1 MSDDQAHPESA
12 LPVPPDF
19 PVEWETEEDPTL
31 LWRWDDIHSPLPATP
46 MAVSVADSRTSR
58 QAEQGGD
65 ELRRPGRSL
74 RRRINGYSYSTS
86 VPEDIPPDVL
96 TAHQEALA
104 HAVRT
109 TRARWDAEL
118 LPELEDDLRYM
129 RGLDLQ
135 EATETELLRYLD
147 EYLDLQAKHW
157 RFHSLVVSPL
167 HTAVEKLADRCR
179 QIMGDAPDDEPYR
192 LVQGLP
198 NKSLETDQALQDLAA
213 IARNDVE
220 TARVFAAYPDPS
232 TILWRLKQ
240 SLGGRSFLESLDGF
254 LAVYGYRPTGFDF
267 LYPAWVED
275 PAFVVLN
282 VKSYLERPPRDIE
295 VERAVLASE
304 SEAYLQRVL
313 DKIGD
318 DAENRQTF
326 LDMLDDARALWPL
339 KEDHSFYIDQAST
352 ACLRIL
358 LAEIGQ
364 RLSRKAVLEAN
375 DDVFYLTL
383 DEMTSALGGHAAQN
397 IGTVVAGRKEERR
410 RQMGMNPPPLL
421 GSMPPDGE
429 PGDQSPFSRM
439 SGPIPG
445 SRPEENATAL
455 RGVSGSRGCATG
467 PAKIVRSPAEF
478 GKVRPGDVLVCTS
491 TSPTWTALFGSVA
504 ALVSD
509 SGGVLS
515 HTAIVAREYGLPAVV
530 GVKYGTTMIS
540 DGQVITVDGDAG
552 VVLLR

>member
-1 MSDDQAHPESA
+1 
-12 LPVPPDF
+12 
-19 PVEWETEEDPTL
+19 
-31 LWRWDDIHSPLPATP
+31 
-46 MAVSVADSRTSR
+46 MAVSVAESRTSR

-74 RRRINGYSYSTS
+74 RRRINGYSYSAT

-104 HAVRT
+104 NAMRT

-118 LPELEDDLRYM
+118 LPELEADLRYM
-129 RGLDLQ
+129 QGLDLK
-135 EATETELLRYLD
+135 AASDTELLNYLD

-157 RFHSLVVSPL
+157 RFHSLVVTPT

-179 QIMGDAPDDEPYR
+179 QIMGDAPDDEPYK

-198 NKSLETDQALQDLAA
+198 NKSLETDQAMQDLATL
-213 IARNDVE
+213 ARSDAD
-220 TARVFAAYPDPS
+220 TADVFAEGQDPAS
-232 TILWRLKQ
+232 ILLRLKGTQ
-240 SLGGRSFLESLDGF
+240 GGRSFLERLDGF
-254 LAVYGYRPTGFDF
+254 LTVYGYRPTGFDF
-267 LYPAWVED
+267 LFPGWLED
-275 PAFVVLN
+275 PTFVVLN
-282 VKSYLERPPRDIE
+282 IKSYLESPPRPIKAEQD
-295 VERAVLASE
+295 ALASE
-304 SEAYLQRVL
+304 SEKYLHRVL
-313 DKIGD
+313 DTIGD
-318 DAENRQTF
+318 DSEGRQGF
-326 LDMLDDARALWPL
+326 LEILQVARDLWPL

-358 LAEIGQ
+358 LAEMGQ
-364 RLSRKAVLEAN
+364 RLSRKGVVHAH

-383 DEMTSALGGHAAQN
+383 DEMTSGLDGQAP
-397 IGTVVAGRKEERR
+397 IDIRTVVAGRKEERQ
-410 RQMGMNPPPLL
+410 RQMGMAPPPVL
-421 GSMPPDGE
+421 GSLPPDGE
-429 PGDQSPFSRM
+429 SGDQSPFSRM
-439 SGPIPG
+439 SGPLPG

-455 RGVSGSRGCATG
+455 RGVSGSRGSATG
-467 PAKIVRSPAEF
+467 PAKIVRSPVEF

-491 TSPTWTALFGSVA
+491 TSPTWTALFASVA

-530 GVKYGTTMIS
+530 GVKYGTTTIS